1 MKELKAYI
9 RQDKMDDVVR
19 GLRTQGARAL
29 TMVRVVPIG
38 SEIEPEFVDISSAT
52 PIEHYTPMLKL
63 ELVCDDEHASA
74 FAETIRERAH
84 TGKPGDGVIF
94 ISDVERALH
103 IRSGSTDEAAL

>member
-1 MKELKAYI
+1 MKEIKAYI
-9 RQDKMDDVVR
+9 REDRMAHVVR
-19 GLRTQGARAL
+19 GLRTRGVRAI
-29 TMVRVVPIG
+29 TAVRVVPMG
-38 SEIEPEFVDISSAT
+38 SDVEPEFVDISSAM

-84 TGKPGDGVIF
+84 TGKSGDGVIF

-103 IRSGSTDEAAL
+103 IRSGSKDEAAL